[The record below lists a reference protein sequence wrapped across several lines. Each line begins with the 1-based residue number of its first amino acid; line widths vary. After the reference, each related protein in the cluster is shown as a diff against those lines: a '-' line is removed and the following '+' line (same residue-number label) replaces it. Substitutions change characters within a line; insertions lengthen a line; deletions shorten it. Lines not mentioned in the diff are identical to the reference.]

1 MAQNPPILCV
11 SYNSCIDRYLEV
23 NSLKVGE
30 SNKATYIIQQA
41 AGKAISIAYI
51 LNFLGINCQVYGF
64 IGNDYV
70 DLFNKRLENVW
81 RDFSVLPQRTRVN
94 TILIDRIH
102 REGIFLFLI
111 YIFFRNSYS

>member
-1 MAQNPPILCV
+1 MAQKQNHPILCV

-30 SNKATYIIQQA
+30 SNKATYVIQQA

-51 LNFLGINCQVYGF
+51 LNFLGINCHVYGF

-70 DLFNKRLENVW
+70 ELFKQRLENVV
-81 RDFSVLPQRTRVN
+81 RDLDVLPQRTRVN
-94 TILIDRIH
+94 TVLIDHLH
-102 REGIFLFLI
+102 REGFLVAV
-111 YIFFRNSYS
+111 